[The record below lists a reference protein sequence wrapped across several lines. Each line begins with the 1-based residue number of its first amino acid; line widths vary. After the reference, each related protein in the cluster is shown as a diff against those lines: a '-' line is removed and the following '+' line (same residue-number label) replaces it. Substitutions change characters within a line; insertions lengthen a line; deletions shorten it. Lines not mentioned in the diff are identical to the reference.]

1 MVATAIFLRFRPHRH
16 RGLLLQ
22 NATSSLR
29 FSTSSSSNSDE
40 NDQNRTSQSQHRS
53 SSSPSDH
60 FSDVKA
66 SLKQPPPSA
75 QQHRRPSF
83 SSSNPNPREDS
94 TQKVSSLEEIRKN
107 LSEYRRRSSVQP
119 PQPPAPV
126 ISFQELYK
134 RSVMPKADEGS
145 GTENVKREPPSIQ
158 SIRMS
163 LKNMRPNLSQSES
176 QQPLD
181 PNRRSPL
188 DGISQ
193 SLNLRP
199 KNANNIPSM
208 MPESIA
214 KTKSVVS
221 DETKT
226 EFVRMYSYGDLGE
239 KLRKLRPG
247 NKTTAFSLGELNERL
262 RMLREVEEKE
272 LESTNGLKYMHLRE
286 SLIKLQDDGK
296 TKKNAAQRFNV
307 LGQLGGTPS
316 FMLSPPKEVLVEKYF
331 HPDHMSS
338 AEKQK
343 LELKNVRDKFKIS
356 ESDCGSARVQVAQLT
371 TKIKHLATVLHKKDK
386 HSRKGLQAMVQ
397 KRKKLLKYL
406 RRTDWDSYCFCLSE
420 LGLRDSSDYKA

>member
-1 MVATAIFLRFRPHRH
+1 MVATAIFLRFHSHRH
-16 RGLLLQ
+16 RRLLLQ

-29 FSTSSSSNSDE
+29 FSSSSSSNSDE
-40 NDQNRTSQSQHRS
+40 NDQNRTSQSQPRS
-53 SSSPSDH
+53 SSSPSDY

-75 QQHRRPSF
+75 QHHRRPSF
-83 SSSNPNPREDS
+83 SGSNPNPREDS
-94 TQKVSSLEEIRKN
+94 PQKVSSLEEIRKN
-107 LSEYRRRSSVQP
+107 LSEYRRRSSAQP
-119 PQPPAPV
+119 PQSPAPV

-145 GTENVKREPPSIQ
+145 GPDNAVKREPPSIQ

-163 LKNMRPNLSQSES
+163 LKNMRPNPSPS

-199 KNANNIPSM
+199 KNTNNIPSM

-214 KTKSVVS
+214 KTKNAVS

-247 NKTTAFSLGELNERL
+247 NKTTTFSLGELNERL
-262 RMLREVEEKE
+262 RMLREAEEKE

-343 LELKNVRDKFKIS
+343 VELKNVRDKFKIS

-420 LGLRDSSDYKA
+420 LGLRDSPDYKA